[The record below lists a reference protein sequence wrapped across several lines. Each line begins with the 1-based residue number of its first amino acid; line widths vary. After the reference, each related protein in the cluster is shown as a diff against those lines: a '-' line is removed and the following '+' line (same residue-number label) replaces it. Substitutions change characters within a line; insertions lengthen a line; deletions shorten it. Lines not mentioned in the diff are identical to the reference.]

1 MRREP
6 VQIQIAYFGAPLQ
19 AVLSVQEE
27 ASQTTDS
34 DKFFVQFN
42 SSSNDGRFN
51 MQHPNVEVSMG
62 SDHPWVMLLTARK
75 EQPAASLMRS
85 LSISLYPCLSLA
97 ASCNPFISRPRFT
110 LPLCPCHVQVNDT
123 KGDVL
128 AYPKTVLELP
138 FSDQD
143 DTFFYADDYQYNCS
157 GDYPDSGS
165 GKVSML
171 WLRRTAD
178 CIQRS

>member
-1 MRREP
+1 M
-6 VQIQIAYFGAPLQ
+6 QLQIAYFCAPLQ

-62 SDHPWVMLLTARK
+62 SGHPWVMLLTARK
-75 EQPAASLMRS
+75 EQPAASLMLS
-85 LSISLYPCLSLA
+85 PSISLSLSL
-97 ASCNPFISRPRFT
+97 SGCLPLVILFISQPRFT
-110 LPLCPCHVQVNDT
+110 LPLCPRHVQVNDT

-143 DTFFYADDYQYNCS
+143 DTFFYADDYQCNCS

-178 CIQRS
+178 CIQRG

>member
-1 MRREP
+1 MNSDP
-6 VQIQIAYFGAPLQ
+6 PL
-19 AVLSVQEE
+19 
-27 ASQTTDS
+27 
-34 DKFFVQFN
+34 
-42 SSSNDGRFN
+42 
-51 MQHPNVEVSMG
+51 
-62 SDHPWVMLLTARK
+62 VMLLPPRK
-75 EQPAASLMRS
+75 EQPAASLMLCCYPS
-85 LSISLYPCLSLA
+85 LCLPLSASTLSL
-97 ASCNPFISRPRFT
+97 FVSRHRRT

-143 DTFFYADDYQYNCS
+143 DTYFFADDYQCNCS

-171 WLRRTAD
+171 ACAKLQTVFMEAD
-178 CIQRS
+178 SQHQAVEPDTSAGTVSLNSFTLKAQPSS